1 MEENFRVL
9 EESGY
14 KEVERQ
20 KEILR
25 KNGYKIKCEVHGMV
39 PFCEGADGLPVML
52 PGWTIVTERPPAK
65 EAPRGLWG

>member
-20 KEILR
+20 KKILI
-25 KNGYKIKCEVHGMV
+25 KNGYRIKGETHGLV
-39 PFCEGADGLPVML
+39 PFCEGKDGLPVML
-52 PGWTIVTERPPAK
+52 PGWTIITERPPLR
-65 EAPRGLWG
+65 EVPRRLWE